1 MASYHHFT
9 STTFTK
15 LVILFTI
22 FSSLYLLHASDIEF
36 LVGDD
41 SGWTVP
47 PANNS
52 EIYNQWASGK
62 RFTVGDTVRFKYK
75 KDSVMEVTEE
85 GYKHCNATHPS
96 FYSNS
101 GDTLWKLDH
110 PGFFYFIS
118 GANGHCRRGQRMV
131 IRVMSDEHED
141 DKATPSS
148 SSSFTVEVSKFV
160 VVQLSVVLFL
170 ASAFF

>member
-1 MASYHHFT
+1 MASLHHFT
-9 STTFTK
+9 SPTFTK

-22 FSSLYLLHASDIEF
+22 LSSLLLFHASDIEF
-36 LVGDD
+36 QVGGD
-41 SGWTVP
+41 SGWVVP

-52 EIYNQWASGK
+52 DIYNQWASGE
-62 RFTVGDTVRFKYK
+62 RFSVGDTVRFKYK
-75 KDSVMEVTEE
+75 KDSVMEVTED
-85 GYKHCNATHPS
+85 GYTHCNSTHPS
-96 FYSNS
+96 FYSNT
-101 GDTLWKLDH
+101 GDTTLKLDH

-131 IRVMSDEHED
+131 IRVLSDEHED

-148 SSSFTVEVSKFV
+148 SSSFTVGVSEFV
-160 VVQLSVVLFL
+160 ALQSVVLFL